1 MDKGYLEVLRQVV
14 GAQHEGNASK
24 IAQLDGKLSEIRAQ
38 LASDPDPINL
48 RWFECQVVERAL
60 LETQPAQPQGD
71 AACASRRG
79 YKFRLARLAI
89 SPRRMRLEPAVR
101 SSERSAAV

>member
-1 MDKGYLEVLRQVV
+1 MDSVHHARYASYAGCMDKGYLEVLRQVV

-60 LETQPAQPQGD
+60 QS
-71 AACASRRG
+71 SR
-79 YKFRLARLAI
+79 
-89 SPRRMRLEPAVR
+89 M
-101 SSERSAAV
+101 